1 MRKQMDMKKEFQLVM
16 PLVLPTEMNLDYHWE
31 MTMGSQM
38 DMKKEYQ
45 LVLPTEMHLNFHWE
59 MTMGS

>member
-1 MRKQMDMKKEFQLVM
+1 MKGIPREIHLDYNWEMMMRK
-16 PLVLPTEMNLDYHWE
+16 
-31 MTMGSQM
+31 QM